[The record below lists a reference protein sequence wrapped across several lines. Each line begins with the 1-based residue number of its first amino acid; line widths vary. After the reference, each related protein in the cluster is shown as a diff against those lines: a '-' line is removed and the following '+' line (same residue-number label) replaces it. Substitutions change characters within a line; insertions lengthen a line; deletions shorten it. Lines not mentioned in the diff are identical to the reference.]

1 MFVRKLVLGLLAVA
15 PVFLVGVARA
25 ETFPTRSVRFIVPNP
40 AGGSNDAAA
49 RILAQALGEIWQQ
62 PVVIENKPGG
72 GGNIGTQAAATAP
85 ADGYTY
91 LVSSPGPI
99 TINPSLYRKLPFD
112 PAKDFVPVALLA
124 TVPIVLIVNPK
135 VPASTLRELL
145 ELTKNTAE
153 EPNYA
158 SSGIGSTHHL
168 SAELF
173 KKMTGARLRHV
184 PYRGAA
190 PAMNDLIAGHV
201 PVLFDNLPT
210 VIPQVQA
217 GTVRALAV
225 ASPKRLSSLPDVPTF
240 DEAGLPG
247 FEASSWF
254 GVLAPA
260 NTPADIVTKMT
271 ADIERVMSNPG
282 FRKSFEATGAEVGTL
297 FGPDFGQFMKRENEK
312 WGDVIKSSGAPIIE

>member
-1 MFVRKLVLGLLAVA
+1 MRRLVLGLLALA
-15 PVFLVGVARA
+15 VGLQVSAARA
-25 ETFPTRSVRFIVPNP
+25 EMFPTRAVRLIVPNP

-49 RILAQALGEIWQQ
+49 RILAQALTEIWQQ
-62 PVVIENKPGG
+62 PVLVENKPGG
-72 GGNIGTQAAATAP
+72 GGNIGTQAAATSP
-85 ADGYTY
+85 TDGYTY

-99 TINPSLYRKLPFD
+99 TINPSLYKKLPFD
-112 PAKDFVPVALLA
+112 PVRDFIPVALLA

-135 VPASTLRELL
+135 LPASTLSELL
-145 ELTKNTAE
+145 ELAKHGTE
-153 EPNYA
+153 VVNYA

-173 KKMTGARLRHV
+173 KKMTGAKLRHV

-201 PVLFDNLPT
+201 PILFDNLPT

-240 DEAGLPG
+240 EEAGLVG

-260 NTPADIVTKMT
+260 GTPADILSKVT
-271 ADIERVMSNPG
+271 ADIERVMSSPSV
-282 FRKSFEATGAEVGTL
+282 RKSFEVTGAEVGTV
-297 FGPDFGQFMKRENEK
+297 FGPDFGQFMKHENEK
-312 WGDVIKSSGAPIIE
+312 WGEVIKSSGATIIE